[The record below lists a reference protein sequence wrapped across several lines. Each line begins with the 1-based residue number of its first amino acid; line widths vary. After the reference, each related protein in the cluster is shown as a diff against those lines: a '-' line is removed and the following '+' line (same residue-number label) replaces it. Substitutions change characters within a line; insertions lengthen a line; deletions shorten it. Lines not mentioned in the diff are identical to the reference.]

1 VVGPEGAEERPLP
14 EISRF
19 FGISIRMYADDHAP
33 PHFHVWYGGVD
44 APMDIRT
51 LRLAGGRLPPS
62 VLRRVRR
69 WAQAHRAELL
79 ADWELA
85 QSRRSPLPIEPLR

>member
-1 VVGPEGAEERPLP
+1 MP

-33 PHFHVWYGGVD
+33 PHFHVWYGGIDV
-44 APMDIRT
+44 PMDIHT
-51 LRLAGGRLPPS
+51 LRLTGGRLPPA

-69 WAQAHRAELL
+69 WAEAHRDELL

-85 QSRRSPLPIEPLR
+85 QSRRPLRAIEPLR

>member
-1 VVGPEGAEERPLP
+1 
-14 EISRF
+14 
-19 FGISIRMYADDHAP
+19 MYADDHAP

-44 APMDIRT
+44 VPVDIRT
-51 LRLAGGRLPPS
+51 LRLTGGRLPPA

-69 WAQAHRAELL
+69 WAGAHRDELL

-85 QSRRSPLPIEPLR
+85 QTRRPLRRIEPLR